1 MESEHIH
8 PAPTTFI
15 SKYIISFDHKVIA
28 KQFLWAGL
36 IFLAIGGGL
45 AYLIRWQWAYPGTP
59 VPFIGNLLFAGQ
71 QGIVSPAMYNKV
83 FTMHGLVMI
92 FFAITPLLNGVFPN
106 YCIPLMIGAR
116 DMAFPWLNMASFW
129 TFVVSQCLILAS
141 FFVPL
146 GTAGAGWTTYPP
158 LSTNV
163 GMPGLGQT
171 LVVAAIFVT
180 GASTIMGG
188 VNYITTVIRL
198 RAPGMTYMRLPL
210 TVWGAWLTAVLNV
223 LFVPVLGSAA
233 ILLLMDRSFGTQ
245 FFVSGAS
252 SVHGGG
258 DPIVFQHLFW
268 IFGHP
273 EVYILILPAWGIVGD
288 LLSFFARKPAFFYK
302 GSVLSM
308 VVVCLLSAIVYGHHM
323 FLTGMN
329 PLLGKS
335 FMTFTFLISLPAQ
348 ILVVN
353 FLNTMWKGSIRF
365 ATPMLFAT
373 GVVFVFVIG
382 GLTGVSLAIMAT
394 DLYLHDTM
402 FVVGH
407 FHFTMAAASL
417 LAVFAGIY
425 FWFPGMFGKMLN
437 ETLGKIH
444 FWLTAPF
451 LTGVFAIQLLVGY
464 AGQNRRLYDPY
475 QYTFLQHLHGLNT
488 MGSWFAF
495 IAIAG
500 QFVFIFNFFY
510 TVFAGKKSKDNPWE
524 VGTLDWAPTLPPPY
538 YNFAKI
544 PTVHHGPHEFGNPEL
559 EKILGRDWV
568 GQAEDVVAPPPQ
580 RAAVT
585 GTH

>member
-1 MESEHIH
+1 M
-8 PAPTTFI
+8 
-15 SKYIISFDHKVIA
+15 
-28 KQFLWAGL
+28 
-36 IFLAIGGGL
+36 
-45 AYLIRWQWAYPGTP
+45 
-59 VPFIGNLLFAGQ
+59 
-71 QGIVSPAMYNKV
+71 
-83 FTMHGLVMI
+83 
-92 FFAITPLLNGVFPN
+92 
-106 YCIPLMIGAR
+106 
-116 DMAFPWLNMASFW
+116 
-129 TFVVSQCLILAS
+129 
-141 FFVPL
+141 
-146 GTAGAGWTTYPP
+146 
-158 LSTNV
+158 
-163 GMPGLGQT
+163 
-171 LVVAAIFVT
+171 
-180 GASTIMGG
+180 
-188 VNYITTVIRL
+188 
-198 RAPGMTYMRLPL
+198 
-210 TVWGAWLTAVLNV
+210 
-223 LFVPVLGSAA
+223 
-233 ILLLMDRSFGTQ
+233 
-245 FFVSGAS
+245 
-252 SVHGGG
+252 
-258 DPIVFQHLFW
+258 FQHLFW

-308 VVVCLLSAIVYGHHM
+308 VVVCLLSAVVYGHHM
-323 FLTGMN
+323 VLTGMN

-353 FLNTMWKGSIRF
+353 FLNTLWKGSIRF
-365 ATPMLFAT
+365 TTPMLFAT

-407 FHFTMAAASL
+407 FHFIMAAASL

-425 FWFPGMFGKMLN
+425 FWFPGLFGKMLN

-510 TVFAGKKSKDNPWE
+510 TVFAGKKTKDNPWE

-568 GQAEDVVAPPPQ
+568 GQAEDVVAPPPE
-580 RAAVT
+580 RVAIA